1 MSQGGYTSEGYEAA
15 AYSLMMLA
23 PLESSCSACH
33 RESNMSTDEVREKAS
48 LTSEDLA
55 PVDAAIAVLGADHTV
70 LSWNHRAESLT
81 GYTLEALSGL
91 DFIETFEPA
100 KIMQQVLRRAD
111 AGEFPVNERLQLR
124 TADDRHLPVEVQCA
138 PLRSR
143 GCSQTRMV
151 LVIREVAAWQTWR
164 PQDSRHLLLGQLA
177 EAVSHEIRNPMNA
190 IFLHADIVEE
200 EVREQVP
207 GDCTQIV
214 QSLATIKLEVTRLHA
229 LIQDYLFLARLSDL
243 HPAPVDLQALVEN
256 LVDEMHPQ
264 CVVRGVTLVLSG
276 IDDLGE
282 VALHQSLFR
291 RALLNILQLLIEAM
305 PQDATLTLGGDRTTS
320 HVQLYIRDLGKVIPP
335 EVWAAL
341 QVSLQAKMLEAAD
354 LRRYVAQE
362 IITAHGGEIVVSD
375 AAKEGMLYTI
385 TLPLDTTG

>member
-1 MSQGGYTSEGYEAA
+1 
-15 AYSLMMLA
+15 
-23 PLESSCSACH
+23 
-33 RESNMSTDEVREKAS
+33 
-48 LTSEDLA
+48 
-55 PVDAAIAVLGADHTV
+55 
-70 LSWNHRAESLT
+70 
-81 GYTLEALSGL
+81 
-91 DFIETFEPA
+91 
-100 KIMQQVLRRAD
+100 
-111 AGEFPVNERLQLR
+111 
-124 TADDRHLPVEVQCA
+124 
-138 PLRSR
+138 
-143 GCSQTRMV
+143 
-151 LVIREVAAWQTWR
+151 VIREVAAWQTWR

>member
-1 MSQGGYTSEGYEAA
+1 MPLIGHEAA
-15 AYSLMMLA
+15 AYSLIVLA

-48 LTSEDLA
+48 LRSEELA
-55 PVDAAIAVLGADHTV
+55 PVDAAIAILGADHTV

-81 GYTLEALSGL
+81 GYTLEALSDL

-100 KIMQQVLRRAD
+100 KIMQQVLLRVD

-138 PLRSR
+138 PLRWL

-151 LVIREVAAWQTWR
+151 LVIREVAAWQAWQ

-200 EVREQVP
+200 EVRGPVP

-214 QSLATIKLEVTRLHA
+214 QSLATIKLEVTRLQA
-229 LIQDYLFLARLSDL
+229 LMQDYLFLARLSDL
-243 HPAPVDLQALVEN
+243 RPAPVDLQALVEN
-256 LVDEMHPQ
+256 LVAEIHPR
-264 CVVRGVTLVLSG
+264 CVVRGVTVVLSG

-282 VALHQSLFR
+282 VTLHQSLFR

-305 PQDATLTLGGDRTTS
+305 PQEATLTLGGGRTAS
-320 HVQLYIRDLGKVIPP
+320 HAQLFIRDLGKVIPP
-335 EVWAAL
+335 EVWASL
-341 QVSLQAKMLEAAD
+341 QVSLQAKTLEAAD
-354 LRRYVAQE
+354 LQRYVAQE
-362 IITAHGGEIVVSD
+362 IIAAHGGEIVVSD
-375 AAKEGMLYTI
+375 AGKEGMLYTI
-385 TLPLDTTG
+385 TLPLDTTR